1 MKFDEINKKM
11 HRKSIYSDGTSD
23 DTEGKDSS
31 FESINDELESDQE
44 KKEESKENKSAKLL
58 EYLQFKQQ
66 KYQEL
71 MRKMKQKGEENGKK
85 STWSTLYYT
94 FFNNFYK
101 KNFVT
106 LNEINLRCRFLWK
119 IDQLEK
125 EARRAKSEP
134 KDYISKPLTNLNEFI
149 NYFADKKYNINS
161 PKKQKDIMKS
171 EKNVKKEKY
180 QENNFSNNNN
190 SIKIN
195 TKKEVKD
202 NNYGKNKETL
212 NLFHLYGINK
222 PLDFINK
229 IIKDERK
236 NSYGINKTKNFDV
249 LLSNKKIYE
258 QEIDNYFKIAKDSS
272 INMKIYDEFLD
283 FKSNEN
289 FFNDNA
295 GVDLISK
302 YGNKLEEQEKFGNH
316 LNQFYSKVINNID
329 PMQKLDEFNM

>member
-1 MKFDEINKKM
+1 M
-11 HRKSIYSDGTSD
+11 HRKNIYSDGTSE

-31 FESINDELESDQE
+31 FESINDELESE
-44 KKEESKENKSAKLL
+44 SNKKKEINENKSAKLL

-71 MRKMKQKGEENGKK
+71 MRKVKRKGEENGKK
-85 STWSTLYYT
+85 SPWSTLYYT

-125 EARRAKSEP
+125 EARRSKSES
-134 KDYISKPLTNLNEFI
+134 KDYINKPLTNLNEFI

-161 PKKQKDIMKS
+161 PKKQKDNIKS
-171 EKNVKKEKY
+171 EKSVKKEKY
-180 QENNFSNNNN
+180 IDNNFSSNNINMN
-190 SIKIN
+190 IKN
-195 TKKEVKD
+195 LQKKEIKD
-202 NNYGKNKETL
+202 NNNFGKNKESF
-212 NLFHLYGINK
+212 NLFNLYGIKK

-229 IIKDERK
+229 IIKDERR
-236 NSYGINKTKNFDV
+236 STYGINKTKNFDI

-258 QEIDNYFKIAKDSS
+258 QEIDNYFKTAKDSS
-272 INMKIYDEFLD
+272 INMKIYEEFLD

>member
-1 MKFDEINKKM
+1 M
-11 HRKSIYSDGTSD
+11 HRKNIYSDGTSE

-31 FESINDELESDQE
+31 FESINDELESE
-44 KKEESKENKSAKLL
+44 PNKKKETNENKSAKLL

-71 MRKMKQKGEENGKK
+71 MRKVKRKGEENGKK
-85 STWSTLYYT
+85 SPWSTLYYT

-125 EARRAKSEP
+125 EARRSKSES
-134 KDYISKPLTNLNEFI
+134 KDYINKPLTNLNEFI

-161 PKKQKDIMKS
+161 PKKQKDNIKS
-171 EKNVKKEKY
+171 EKSVKKEKY
-180 QENNFSNNNN
+180 IDNNFSSNNINMN
-190 SIKIN
+190 IKN
-195 TKKEVKD
+195 LQKKEIKD
-202 NNYGKNKETL
+202 NNNFGKNKESF
-212 NLFHLYGINK
+212 NLFNLYGIKK

-229 IIKDERK
+229 IIKDERR
-236 NSYGINKTKNFDV
+236 STYGINRTKNFDV

-258 QEIDNYFKIAKDSS
+258 QEIDNYFKTAKDSS
-272 INMKIYDEFLD
+272 INTKIYEEFLD

-295 GVDLISK
+295 GADLINK

>member
-1 MKFDEINKKM
+1 M
-11 HRKSIYSDGTSD
+11 HRKNYSDGTSE

-31 FESINDELESDQE
+31 FDSINDELESEQKK
-44 KKEESKENKSAKLL
+44 KKEANENKSAKLL

-71 MRKMKQKGEENGKK
+71 MRKVKQKGEENGKK
-85 STWSTLYYT
+85 SPWCTLYYT

-125 EARRAKSEP
+125 EARRSKSEP
-134 KDYISKPLTNLNEFI
+134 KDYINKPLTNLNEFI
-149 NYFADKKYNINS
+149 NYFSDKKFNTNS
-161 PKKQKDIMKS
+161 PKKQKDNIKS
-171 EKNVKKEKY
+171 EKNLKKEKY
-180 QENNFSNNNN
+180 PENNFTNNNIN
-190 SIKIN
+190 MNIKNIQ
-195 TKKEVKD
+195 KKEVKD
-202 NNYGKNKETL
+202 NNFGKNKESL
-212 NLFHLYGINK
+212 NLFHLYGIKK

-236 NSYGINKTKNFDV
+236 NSYGINKTKNFEI

-258 QEIDNYFKIAKDSS
+258 QEIDNYFKTAKDSS
-272 INMKIYDEFLD
+272 INMKIYEEFLD

>member
-1 MKFDEINKKM
+1 M
-11 HRKSIYSDGTSD
+11 HRKNIYSDGTSE

-31 FESINDELESDQE
+31 FESINDELESE
-44 KKEESKENKSAKLL
+44 SNKKKEINENKSAKLL

-71 MRKMKQKGEENGKK
+71 MRKVKRKGEENGKK
-85 STWSTLYYT
+85 SPWSTLYYT

-125 EARRAKSEP
+125 EARRSKSES
-134 KDYISKPLTNLNEFI
+134 KDYINKPLTNLNEFI

-161 PKKQKDIMKS
+161 PKKQKDNIKS
-171 EKNVKKEKY
+171 EKSVKKEKY
-180 QENNFSNNNN
+180 IENNFSSNNINMN
-190 SIKIN
+190 IKN
-195 TKKEVKD
+195 LQKKEIKD
-202 NNYGKNKETL
+202 NNNFGKNKESF
-212 NLFHLYGINK
+212 NLFNLYGIKK

-229 IIKDERK
+229 IIKDERR
-236 NSYGINKTKNFDV
+236 STYGINKTKNFDI

-258 QEIDNYFKIAKDSS
+258 QEIDNYFKTAKDSS
-272 INMKIYDEFLD
+272 INMKIYEEFLD

-295 GVDLISK
+295 GVDLINK

>member
-1 MKFDEINKKM
+1 M
-11 HRKSIYSDGTSD
+11 HRKNIYSDGTSE

-31 FESINDELESDQE
+31 FESINDELESE
-44 KKEESKENKSAKLL
+44 SNKKKEINENKSAKLL

-71 MRKMKQKGEENGKK
+71 MRKVKRKGEENGKK
-85 STWSTLYYT
+85 SPWSTLYYT

-125 EARRAKSEP
+125 EARHSKSES
-134 KDYISKPLTNLNEFI
+134 KDYINKPLTNLNEFI

-161 PKKQKDIMKS
+161 PKKQKDNIKS
-171 EKNVKKEKY
+171 EKSVKKEKY
-180 QENNFSNNNN
+180 IDNNFSSNNINMN
-190 SIKIN
+190 IKN
-195 TKKEVKD
+195 LQKKEIKD
-202 NNYGKNKETL
+202 NNNFGKNKESF
-212 NLFHLYGINK
+212 NLFNLYGIKK

-229 IIKDERK
+229 IIKDERR
-236 NSYGINKTKNFDV
+236 STYGINKTKNFDI

-258 QEIDNYFKIAKDSS
+258 QEIDNYFKTAKDSS
-272 INMKIYDEFLD
+272 INMKIYEEFLD

-295 GVDLISK
+295 GVDLINK

>member
-1 MKFDEINKKM
+1 M
-11 HRKSIYSDGTSD
+11 HRKNIYSDGTSE

-31 FESINDELESDQE
+31 FESINDELESE
-44 KKEESKENKSAKLL
+44 SNKKKEINENKSAKLL

-71 MRKMKQKGEENGKK
+71 MRKVKRKGEENGKK
-85 STWSTLYYT
+85 SPWSTLYYT

-125 EARRAKSEP
+125 EARRSKSES
-134 KDYISKPLTNLNEFI
+134 KDYINKPLTNLNEFI

-161 PKKQKDIMKS
+161 PKKQKDNIKS
-171 EKNVKKEKY
+171 EKSVKKEKY
-180 QENNFSNNNN
+180 IDNNFSSNNINMN
-190 SIKIN
+190 IKN
-195 TKKEVKD
+195 LQKKEIKD
-202 NNYGKNKETL
+202 NNNFGKNKESF
-212 NLFHLYGINK
+212 NLFNLYGIKK

-229 IIKDERK
+229 IIKDERR
-236 NSYGINKTKNFDV
+236 STYGINKTKNFDI

-258 QEIDNYFKIAKDSS
+258 QEIDNYFKTAKDSS
-272 INMKIYDEFLD
+272 INMKIYEEFLD

-295 GVDLISK
+295 GVDLVNK

>member
-1 MKFDEINKKM
+1 M
-11 HRKSIYSDGTSD
+11 HRKNIYSDGTSE

-31 FESINDELESDQE
+31 FESINDELESE
-44 KKEESKENKSAKLL
+44 SNKKKEINENKSAKLL

-71 MRKMKQKGEENGKK
+71 MRKVKRKGEENGKK
-85 STWSTLYYT
+85 SPWSTLYYT

-125 EARRAKSEP
+125 EARRSKSES
-134 KDYISKPLTNLNEFI
+134 KDYINKPLTNLNEFI

-161 PKKQKDIMKS
+161 PKKQKDNIKS
-171 EKNVKKEKY
+171 EKSVKKEKY
-180 QENNFSNNNN
+180 IDNNFSSNNINMN
-190 SIKIN
+190 IKN
-195 TKKEVKD
+195 LQKKEIKD
-202 NNYGKNKETL
+202 NNNFGKNKESL
-212 NLFHLYGINK
+212 NLFNLYGIKK

-229 IIKDERK
+229 IIKDERR
-236 NSYGINKTKNFDV
+236 STYGINKTKNFDI

-258 QEIDNYFKIAKDSS
+258 QEIDNYFKTAKDSS
-272 INMKIYDEFLD
+272 INMKIYEEFLD

-295 GVDLISK
+295 GVDLINK

>member
-1 MKFDEINKKM
+1 M
-11 HRKSIYSDGTSD
+11 HRKNYSDGTSE

-31 FESINDELESDQE
+31 FDSINDELESEQKK
-44 KKEESKENKSAKLL
+44 KKEANENKSAKLL
-58 EYLQFKQQ
+58 EYLQLKQQ

-71 MRKMKQKGEENGKK
+71 MRKVKQKGEENGKK
-85 STWSTLYYT
+85 SPWCTLYYT

-125 EARRAKSEP
+125 EARRSKSEQ
-134 KDYISKPLTNLNEFI
+134 KDYINKPLTNLNEFI
-149 NYFADKKYNINS
+149 NYFSDKKFNTNS
-161 PKKQKDIMKS
+161 PKKQKDNIKS
-171 EKNVKKEKY
+171 EKNLKKEKY
-180 QENNFSNNNN
+180 PENNFTNNNIN
-190 SIKIN
+190 MNIKNIQ
-195 TKKEVKD
+195 KKEVKD
-202 NNYGKNKETL
+202 NNFGKNKESL
-212 NLFHLYGINK
+212 NLFHLYGIKK

-236 NSYGINKTKNFDV
+236 NSYGINKTKNFEI

-258 QEIDNYFKIAKDSS
+258 QEIDNYFKTAKDSS
-272 INMKIYDEFLD
+272 INMKIYEEFLD

-316 LNQFYSKVINNID
+316 LNQFYAKVINNID

>member
-1 MKFDEINKKM
+1 M
-11 HRKSIYSDGTSD
+11 HRKNIYSDGTSE

-31 FESINDELESDQE
+31 FESINDELEFESNK
-44 KKEESKENKSAKLL
+44 KKEINENKSAKLL

-71 MRKMKQKGEENGKK
+71 MRKVKRKGEENGKK
-85 STWSTLYYT
+85 SPWSTLYYT

-125 EARRAKSEP
+125 EARRSKSES
-134 KDYISKPLTNLNEFI
+134 KDYINKPLTNLNEFI

-161 PKKQKDIMKS
+161 PKKQKDNIKS
-171 EKNVKKEKY
+171 EKSVKKEKY
-180 QENNFSNNNN
+180 IDNNFSSNNINMN
-190 SIKIN
+190 IKN
-195 TKKEVKD
+195 LQKKEIKD
-202 NNYGKNKETL
+202 NNNFGKNKESF
-212 NLFHLYGINK
+212 NLFNLYGIKK

-229 IIKDERK
+229 IIKDERR
-236 NSYGINKTKNFDV
+236 STYGINKTKNFDI

-258 QEIDNYFKIAKDSS
+258 QEIDNYFKTAKDSS
-272 INMKIYDEFLD
+272 INMKIYEEFLD

-295 GVDLISK
+295 GVDLINK

>member
-1 MKFDEINKKM
+1 
-11 HRKSIYSDGTSD
+11 
-23 DTEGKDSS
+23 
-31 FESINDELESDQE
+31 
-44 KKEESKENKSAKLL
+44 
-58 EYLQFKQQ
+58 LQFKQQ

-71 MRKMKQKGEENGKK
+71 MRKVKRKGEENGKK
-85 STWSTLYYT
+85 SPWSTLYYT

-125 EARRAKSEP
+125 EARRSKSES
-134 KDYISKPLTNLNEFI
+134 KDYINKPLTNLNEFI

-161 PKKQKDIMKS
+161 PKKQKDNIKS
-171 EKNVKKEKY
+171 EKSVKKEKY
-180 QENNFSNNNN
+180 IDNNFSSNNINMN
-190 SIKIN
+190 IKN
-195 TKKEVKD
+195 LQKKEIKD
-202 NNYGKNKETL
+202 NNNFGKNKESF
-212 NLFHLYGINK
+212 NLFNLYGIKK

-229 IIKDERK
+229 IIKDERR
-236 NSYGINKTKNFDV
+236 STYGINKTKNFDI

-258 QEIDNYFKIAKDSS
+258 QEIDNYFKTAKDSS
-272 INMKIYDEFLD
+272 INMKIYEEFLD

-295 GVDLISK
+295 GVDLINK

>member
-1 MKFDEINKKM
+1 M
-11 HRKSIYSDGTSD
+11 HRKNYSDGTSE

-31 FESINDELESDQE
+31 FDSINDELESEQKK
-44 KKEESKENKSAKLL
+44 KKEVNENKSAKLL

-71 MRKMKQKGEENGKK
+71 MRKVKQKGEENGKK
-85 STWSTLYYT
+85 SPWCTLYYT

-125 EARRAKSEP
+125 EARRSKSEP
-134 KDYISKPLTNLNEFI
+134 KDYINKPLTNLNEFI
-149 NYFADKKYNINS
+149 NYFSDKKFNTNS
-161 PKKQKDIMKS
+161 PKKQKDNIKS
-171 EKNVKKEKY
+171 EKNLKKEKY
-180 QENNFSNNNN
+180 PENNFTNNNIN
-190 SIKIN
+190 MNIKNIQ
-195 TKKEVKD
+195 KKEVKD
-202 NNYGKNKETL
+202 NNFGKNKESL
-212 NLFHLYGINK
+212 NLFHLYGIKK

-236 NSYGINKTKNFDV
+236 NSYGINKTKNFEI

-258 QEIDNYFKIAKDSS
+258 QEIDNYFKTAKDSS
-272 INMKIYDEFLD
+272 INMKIYEEFLD

>member
-1 MKFDEINKKM
+1 M
-11 HRKSIYSDGTSD
+11 HRKNYSDGTSE

-31 FESINDELESDQE
+31 FDSINDELESEQKK
-44 KKEESKENKSAKLL
+44 KKEANENKSAKLL

-71 MRKMKQKGEENGKK
+71 MRKVKQKGEENGKK
-85 STWSTLYYT
+85 SPWCTLYYT

-125 EARRAKSEP
+125 EARRSKSEP
-134 KDYISKPLTNLNEFI
+134 KDYINKPLTNLNEFI
-149 NYFADKKYNINS
+149 NYFSDKKFNTNS
-161 PKKQKDIMKS
+161 PKRQKDNIKS
-171 EKNVKKEKY
+171 EKNLKKEKY
-180 QENNFSNNNN
+180 PETNFNNNN
-190 SIKIN
+190 INMNIKNIQ
-195 TKKEVKD
+195 KKEVKD
-202 NNYGKNKETL
+202 NNFGKNKESL
-212 NLFHLYGINK
+212 NLFHLYGIKK

-236 NSYGINKTKNFDV
+236 NSYGINKTKNFEI

-258 QEIDNYFKIAKDSS
+258 QEIDNYFKTAKDSS
-272 INMKIYDEFLD
+272 INMKIYEEFLD

>member
-1 MKFDEINKKM
+1 MFKKNLF
-11 HRKSIYSDGTSD
+11 SDGTSED
-23 DTEGKDSS
+23 SEGKDSS
-31 FESINDELESDQE
+31 FESINDELETESINR
-44 KKEESKENKSAKLL
+44 KEDYKDKSAKLL
-58 EYLQFKQQ
+58 DNLRFKQQ

-71 MRKMKQKGEENGKK
+71 IKKTKQKGEENGKN
-85 STWSTLYYT
+85 SPWCTLYYT

-125 EARRAKSEP
+125 EAKRSKSEG
-134 KDYISKPLTNLNEFI
+134 KDYINKPLTNLNEFI
-149 NYFADKKYNINS
+149 NYFSEKKYSIN
-161 PKKQKDIMKS
+161 PKKQKEEKKS
-171 EKNVKKEKY
+171 DKISKKEKN
-180 QENNFSNNNN
+180 QDSIFSSNNNM
-190 SIKIN
+190 SIKNIS
-195 TKKEVKD
+195 KKDGKD
-202 NNYGKNKETL
+202 GNFGGNKENQ
-212 NLFHLYGINK
+212 NLFQLYGIKK

-229 IIKDERK
+229 IIKEERK
-236 NSYGINKTKNFDV
+236 NNAGTNKTKNFDI

-258 QEIDNYFKIAKDSS
+258 QEIDNYFKLAKDSS
-272 INMKIYDEFLD
+272 INMRIYDEFLD

-289 FFNDNA
+289 FLNDNI

>member
-1 MKFDEINKKM
+1 MFKKNLF
-11 HRKSIYSDGTSD
+11 SDGTSED
-23 DTEGKDSS
+23 SEGKDSS
-31 FESINDELESDQE
+31 FESINDELETESINR
-44 KKEESKENKSAKLL
+44 KEDYKDKSAKLL
-58 EYLQFKQQ
+58 DNLRFKQQ

-71 MRKMKQKGEENGKK
+71 IKKTKQKGEENGKN
-85 STWSTLYYT
+85 SPWCTLYYT

-125 EARRAKSEP
+125 EAKRSKSEG
-134 KDYISKPLTNLNEFI
+134 KDYINKPLTNLNEFI
-149 NYFADKKYNINS
+149 NYFSEKKYSIN
-161 PKKQKDIMKS
+161 PKKQKEEKKS
-171 EKNVKKEKY
+171 DKTSKKEKN
-180 QENNFSNNNN
+180 QDSIFSSNNNM
-190 SIKIN
+190 SIKNIS
-195 TKKEVKD
+195 KKDGKD
-202 NNYGKNKETL
+202 GNFGGNKENQ
-212 NLFHLYGINK
+212 NLFQLYGIKK

-229 IIKDERK
+229 IIKEERK
-236 NSYGINKTKNFDV
+236 NNAGTNKTKNFDI

-258 QEIDNYFKIAKDSS
+258 QEIDNYFKLAKDSS
-272 INMKIYDEFLD
+272 TNMRIYDEFLD

-289 FFNDNA
+289 FLNDNI

>member
-1 MKFDEINKKM
+1 M
-11 HRKSIYSDGTSD
+11 HRKNYSDGTSE

-31 FESINDELESDQE
+31 FDSINDELESEQKK
-44 KKEESKENKSAKLL
+44 KKEANENKSAKLL

-71 MRKMKQKGEENGKK
+71 MRKVKQKGEENGKK
-85 STWSTLYYT
+85 SPWCTLYYT

-125 EARRAKSEP
+125 EARRSKSEP
-134 KDYISKPLTNLNEFI
+134 KDYINKPLTNLNEFI
-149 NYFADKKYNINS
+149 NYFSDKKFNTNS
-161 PKKQKDIMKS
+161 PKKQKDNIKS
-171 EKNVKKEKY
+171 EKNLKKEKY
-180 QENNFSNNNN
+180 PENNFTNNNIN
-190 SIKIN
+190 MNIKNIQ
-195 TKKEVKD
+195 KKEVKD
-202 NNYGKNKETL
+202 NNFGKNKESL
-212 NLFHLYGINK
+212 NLFHLYGIKK

-236 NSYGINKTKNFDV
+236 NSYGINKTKNFEI

-258 QEIDNYFKIAKDSS
+258 QEIDNYFKTAKDSS
-272 INMKIYDEFLD
+272 INMKIYEEFLD

-295 GVDLISK
+295 GVDLIKK
-302 YGNKLEEQEKFGNH
+302 YENKLEEQEKFGNH

>member
-1 MKFDEINKKM
+1 M
-11 HRKSIYSDGTSD
+11 HRKNYSDGTSE

-31 FESINDELESDQE
+31 FDSINDELESE
-44 KKEESKENKSAKLL
+44 PKKKKEANENKSAKLL

-66 KYQEL
+66 KYHEL
-71 MRKMKQKGEENGKK
+71 MRKVKQKGEENGKK
-85 STWSTLYYT
+85 SPWCTLYYT

-106 LNEINLRCRFLWK
+106 LNEINLRCRFLLK

-125 EARRAKSEP
+125 EARRSKSEP
-134 KDYISKPLTNLNEFI
+134 KDYINKPLTNLNEFI
-149 NYFADKKYNINS
+149 NYFSDKKFNTNS
-161 PKKQKDIMKS
+161 PKRQKDNIKS
-171 EKNVKKEKY
+171 EKNLKKEKY
-180 QENNFSNNNN
+180 PETNFSNNNIN
-190 SIKIN
+190 MNIKNIQ
-195 TKKEVKD
+195 KKEVKD
-202 NNYGKNKETL
+202 NNFGKNKESL
-212 NLFHLYGINK
+212 NLFHLYGIKK

-236 NSYGINKTKNFDV
+236 NNYGINKTKNFEI

-258 QEIDNYFKIAKDSS
+258 QEIDNYFKTAKDSS
-272 INMKIYDEFLD
+272 INMKIYEEFLD

>member
-1 MKFDEINKKM
+1 M
-11 HRKSIYSDGTSD
+11 HRKNIYSDGTSE

-31 FESINDELESDQE
+31 FESINDELESE
-44 KKEESKENKSAKLL
+44 SNKKKEINENKSAKLL

-71 MRKMKQKGEENGKK
+71 MRKVKRKGEENGKK
-85 STWSTLYYT
+85 SPWSTLYYT

-125 EARRAKSEP
+125 EARRSKSES
-134 KDYISKPLTNLNEFI
+134 KDYINKPLTNLNEFI

-161 PKKQKDIMKS
+161 PKKQKDNIKS
-171 EKNVKKEKY
+171 EKSVKKEKY
-180 QENNFSNNNN
+180 IDNNFSSNNINMN
-190 SIKIN
+190 IKN
-195 TKKEVKD
+195 LQKKEIKD
-202 NNYGKNKETL
+202 NNNFGKNKESF
-212 NLFHLYGINK
+212 NLFNLYGIKK

-229 IIKDERK
+229 IIKDERR
-236 NSYGINKTKNFDV
+236 STYGINKTKNFDI
-249 LLSNKKIYE
+249 LLSNRKIYE
-258 QEIDNYFKIAKDSS
+258 QEIDNYFKTAKDSS
-272 INMKIYDEFLD
+272 INMKIYEEFLD

-295 GVDLISK
+295 GVDLINK

>member
-1 MKFDEINKKM
+1 M
-11 HRKSIYSDGTSD
+11 HRKNIYSDGTSE

-31 FESINDELESDQE
+31 FESINDELELDLNK
-44 KKEESKENKSAKLL
+44 KKESNENKSAKLL
-58 EYLQFKQQ
+58 DYLQFKQQ

-71 MRKMKQKGEENGKK
+71 MRKLKQKGEENGKK
-85 STWSTLYYT
+85 SPWSTLYYT

-125 EARRAKSEP
+125 EARRSKSES
-134 KDYISKPLTNLNEFI
+134 KDYINKPLTNLNEFI

-161 PKKQKDIMKS
+161 PKKQKDNIKFDKS
-171 EKNVKKEKY
+171 AKKEKHM
-180 QENNFSNNNN
+180 ENNYGNNNIN
-190 SIKIN
+190 MNIKNIQ
-195 TKKEVKD
+195 KKEIKD
-202 NNYGKNKETL
+202 NNNFGKNKESL
-212 NLFHLYGINK
+212 NLFNLYGIKK

-229 IIKDERK
+229 IIKDERR
-236 NSYGINKTKNFDV
+236 STYGINKTKNFDI

-258 QEIDNYFKIAKDSS
+258 QEIDNYFKTAKDSS
-272 INMKIYDEFLD
+272 INMKIYEEFLD

-295 GVDLISK
+295 GIDLINK

>member
-1 MKFDEINKKM
+1 M
-11 HRKSIYSDGTSD
+11 HRKNIYSDGTSE

-31 FESINDELESDQE
+31 FESINDELESE
-44 KKEESKENKSAKLL
+44 SNKKKEINENKSAKLL

-71 MRKMKQKGEENGKK
+71 MRKVKRKGEENGKK
-85 STWSTLYYT
+85 SPWSTLYYT

-125 EARRAKSEP
+125 EARRSKSES
-134 KDYISKPLTNLNEFI
+134 KDYINKPLTNLNEFI

-161 PKKQKDIMKS
+161 PKKQKDNIKS
-171 EKNVKKEKY
+171 EKSVKKEKY
-180 QENNFSNNNN
+180 IDNNFSSNNINMN
-190 SIKIN
+190 IKN
-195 TKKEVKD
+195 LQKKELKD
-202 NNYGKNKETL
+202 NNNFGKNKESF
-212 NLFHLYGINK
+212 NLFNLYGIKK

-229 IIKDERK
+229 IIKDERR
-236 NSYGINKTKNFDV
+236 STYGINKTKNFDI

-258 QEIDNYFKIAKDSS
+258 QEIDNYFKTAKDSS
-272 INMKIYDEFLD
+272 INMKIYEEFLD

-295 GVDLISK
+295 GVDLINK

>member
-1 MKFDEINKKM
+1 MFKKNLF
-11 HRKSIYSDGTSD
+11 SDGTSED
-23 DTEGKDSS
+23 SEGKDSS
-31 FESINDELESDQE
+31 FESINDELETESINR
-44 KKEESKENKSAKLL
+44 KEDYKDKSAKLL
-58 EYLQFKQQ
+58 DNLRFKQQ

-71 MRKMKQKGEENGKK
+71 IKKTKQKGEENGKN
-85 STWSTLYYT
+85 SPWCTLYYT

-125 EARRAKSEP
+125 EAKRSKSEG
-134 KDYISKPLTNLNEFI
+134 KDYINKPLTNLNEFI
-149 NYFADKKYNINS
+149 NYFSEKKYSIN
-161 PKKQKDIMKS
+161 PKKQKEEKKS
-171 EKNVKKEKY
+171 DKISKKEKN
-180 QENNFSNNNN
+180 QDSIFCSNNNM
-190 SIKIN
+190 SIKNIS
-195 TKKEVKD
+195 KKDGKD
-202 NNYGKNKETL
+202 GNFGGNKENQ
-212 NLFHLYGINK
+212 NLFQLYGIKK

-229 IIKDERK
+229 IIKEERK
-236 NSYGINKTKNFDV
+236 NNAGTNKTKNFDI

-258 QEIDNYFKIAKDSS
+258 QEIDNYFKLAKDSS
-272 INMKIYDEFLD
+272 TNMRIYDEFLD

-289 FFNDNA
+289 FLNDNI